1 MLCCPEVGILCI
13 ALERKEVSKMAQYVV
28 DMQMEKQEKFYFIRE
43 KESMDIVL
51 LPSKYLMHKKR
62 SRISPNTIRRSAFA
76 LSYYLN
82 YMDENQLH
90 LDDVYQMKYAE
101 QHEHFTD
108 FLIWLKAGE
117 HSREEYSKLPNNE
130 TCNAYLKEVF
140 RFYTF
145 MEREN
150 GQSESLKVLSD
161 AQTIVRNSVG
171 VRRVLNRKSFHGYLK
186 EKGHQGKTIEQD
198 KIVSLLQECANC
210 RDQVLLL
217 LLAET
222 GFRIG
227 ELLGVRYGEDI
238 DYNGSKYDCWRKRR
252 SQL

>member
-1 MLCCPEVGILCI
+1 
-13 ALERKEVSKMAQYVV
+13 MAQYVV

-198 KIVSLLQECANC
+198 KIVSLFAGMRKLPRSGSAFIIGRDRVPYRGTLRCPVWRGHRLQKPCDLC
-210 RDQVLLL
+210 KLS
-217 LLAET
+217 
-222 GFRIG
+222 GG
-227 ELLGVRYGEDI
+227 
-238 DYNGSKYDCWRKRR
+238 
-252 SQL
+252 

>member
-108 FLIWLKAGE
+108 FLIF
-117 HSREEYSKLPNNE
+117 
-130 TCNAYLKEVF
+130 T
-140 RFYTF
+140 
-145 MEREN
+145 
-150 GQSESLKVLSD
+150 
-161 AQTIVRNSVG
+161 NS
-171 VRRVLNRKSFHGYLK
+171 
-186 EKGHQGKTIEQD
+186 
-198 KIVSLLQECANC
+198 
-210 RDQVLLL
+210 
-217 LLAET
+217 
-222 GFRIG
+222 
-227 ELLGVRYGEDI
+227 
-238 DYNGSKYDCWRKRR
+238 
-252 SQL
+252 